1 MYRNG
6 LTCRHDYAGHQR
18 QFCYGEQYISILV
31 NLNSP
36 SQQNKSLSDST
47 DEILRLQGVGWFKR
61 KLIAAGTVSLV
72 IKHYKDENGLERI
85 DIDQTLSP
93 GGIGTREERVLDW
106 SERSKDDSLF
116 GAIIGQSKR
125 LKVEEIDDDYLKNGW
140 TADTI
145 ENGSLLQG
153 RPLHITLTRF
163 LQGSSNPMSSVIP
176 RRAELLGLRIRSL
189 MFVLIRWIIV

>member
-1 MYRNG
+1 MASPADMTT
-6 LTCRHDYAGHQR
+6 LD
-18 QFCYGEQYISILV
+18 ISGNFV
-31 NLNSP
+31 M
-36 SQQNKSLSDST
+36 NKSLSDST

-145 ENGSLLQG
+145 ENGLIQSYVVSDTPKSGTSWIANQIWGMEEIDSVRRYVRHVFFTGPKGEEIRG
-153 RPLHITLTRF
+153 RLVYDFSGPL
-163 LQGSSNPMSSVIP
+163 
-176 RRAELLGLRIRSL
+176 
-189 MFVLIRWIIV
+189 